1 MLIVL
6 FILSIYYLKS
16 INIQIFWAIVLFLF
30 AVLILFVV
38 GLMIFRFSR
47 KFSSQLFGDDVDL
60 KYIDLVFVGA
70 ILLAISQLSGP
81 FVASTYPMI
90 FGPDASDYRLELQSV
105 YINISDNST
114 FSDLDISESTAGSD
128 QHYDEADRKTP
139 DNYTF
144 YNKITA
150 VNANR
155 FIKYDKNIFLYASPS
170 DRSGNM
176 IIGLF
181 NPVINVD
188 ENSILMIRFKDKPSP
203 GIYRVKIRGNGE
215 DGKIRD
221 AEMAIRIP
229 NAPGEEVVNDA
240 IYFDFGDAVQGSG
253 YFMTYR
259 YIQLGG
265 NESQGNESIHK
276 GSGTIDN
283 RMTLC

>member
-1 MLIVL
+1 MVIVL
-6 FILSIYYLKS
+6 SILSIYYLKS
-16 INIQIFWAIVLFLF
+16 VNIHVFWAIVLFLF
-30 AVLILFVV
+30 AVIILFLV
-38 GLMIFRFSR
+38 GLITFRFSR
-47 KFSSQLFGDDVDL
+47 KYSRQLFGDDVDL

-128 QHYDEADRKTP
+128 QYYDEADRKTP
-139 DNYTF
+139 DNHTF

-155 FIKYDKNIFLYASPS
+155 FIKYDKNIFLYASTS
-170 DRSGNM
+170 DRSDNM

-188 ENSILMIRFKDKPSP
+188 ENSILMIRFNDKPSP
-203 GIYRVKIRGNGE
+203 GIYRVKIRGKGE
-215 DGKIRD
+215 DGKIRE

-240 IYFDFGDAVQGSG
+240 INFDFGDAVQGSG

-283 RMTLC
+283 RITLC